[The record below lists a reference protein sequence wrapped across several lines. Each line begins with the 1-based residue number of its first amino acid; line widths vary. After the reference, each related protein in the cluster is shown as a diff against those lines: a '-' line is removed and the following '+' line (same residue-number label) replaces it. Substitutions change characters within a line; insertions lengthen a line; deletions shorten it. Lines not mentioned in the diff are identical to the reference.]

1 VLEEVEGG
9 FGAEFEVVGAFLA
22 AEVLFVAVEFP
33 AGDVLGEETGVAE
46 FGQFG
51 DDLFVGMAV
60 VEHGVDEVADGARE
74 GGDFAG
80 ETTRGNA
87 EWRVVERLSVG
98 SVGAAANLGVVVLG
112 FVFWLIRQLTNKIV
126 IINHHSGGRNS
137 MGGGGCR
144 RAVSALPKKV
154 DLSALS
160 PMPNFVDLPKGVGM
174 EVEQEKTEL
183 NGEELSVLLSRCW
196 TKDSCGL
203 ICFHETK
210 WAARLRI

>member
-1 VLEEVEGG
+1 MGRG
-9 FGAEFEVVGAFLA
+9 
-22 AEVLFVAVEFP
+22 
-33 AGDVLGEETGVAE
+33 
-46 FGQFG
+46 
-51 DDLFVGMAV
+51 
-60 VEHGVDEVADGARE
+60 E

-80 ETTRGNA
+80 ETTRGNADCGIRSA

-98 SVGAAANLGVVVLG
+98 SVGATADLGVVVLG

-174 EVEQEKTEL
+174 EVYRRSQRTQ
-183 NGEELSVLLSRCW
+183 R
-196 TKDSCGL
+196 
-203 ICFHETK
+203 
-210 WAARLRI
+210 

>member
-1 VLEEVEGG
+1 MLEEVEGG

-60 VEHGVDEVADGARE
+60 VEHGVDEVADGTRE
-74 GGDFAG
+74 GSDFAD

-98 SVGAAANLGVVVLG
+98 SVGAAADLGVVVLG
-112 FVFWLIRQLTNKIV
+112 FVFWLIRQLTNRIV
-126 IINHHSGGRNS
+126 IINHVGRNS
-137 MGGGGCR
+137 TGGGGCR
-144 RAVSALPKKV
+144 RAVSAL
-154 DLSALS
+154 SALR
-160 PMPNFVDLPKGVGM
+160 KKEG
-174 EVEQEKTEL
+174 
-183 NGEELSVLLSRCW
+183 SVRSVRCAQF
-196 TKDSCGL
+196 L
-203 ICFHETK
+203 
-210 WAARLRI
+210 